1 MTKLKLSIQV
11 TVRCFSGNGVTTVT
25 DEVVDVTASRGSS
38 AVLTQGP
45 QSSSISTGPTGSFTV
60 LWWIHTDPIKAQAQ
74 TAQQT

>member
-45 QSSSISTGPTGSFTV
+45 QSSSISTV
-60 LWWIHTDPIKAQAQ
+60 LWWIHTEPIKAQAQ